1 MNFNMPENTPKWVM
15 PGAKEEQIAE
25 RLMRERPMPAHY
37 AKILA
42 SRGINS
48 FKEAEAFVNPSID
61 DLKDP
66 FLFKDMGKAVERLK
80 KALRNGEHMMVLGD
94 YDVDGVCGTAIFV
107 RVISN
112 LGGKVSYYIP
122 NRFKEGYGVSLES
135 IDSAVKLGVSL
146 IMTVDSGTTA
156 LNEAE
161 YAKGKG
167 IDFIVTDHHEPQSS
181 IPDAIAVLNPKIEGS
196 GYPFSELAGIGVMFK
211 LLQGLYADMDMN
223 PEDLYEELDLVAL
236 GTAADVVPLIDE
248 NRILTKFGIDRMKDT
263 ANTGLAALMEVSGSA
278 RGKIN
283 SNNII
288 HILAP
293 RLNAP
298 GRLSS
303 ASKTVELL
311 ISDNWLKALKIAD
324 EIEKE
329 NTIRRQM
336 NDKVYEDAEAMIHDI
351 DLENRMEGIVLAS
364 ENWHQGVIGIAASR
378 IVEKYNLPTV
388 LISLENGIGKGSA
401 RSIKGFDI
409 CSAISE
415 CEDIIE
421 NYGGHKYA
429 VGLTI
434 KADNI
439 GELKKRFSEII
450 KRELPSGVPTS
461 TIIIDTKVD
470 LSYNDENMIKFL
482 DKLAPFG
489 ENNPTPIF
497 FTGNLQVV
505 YESRIVGNN
514 HLKFKVTDGIRYFD
528 AIAFN
533 MGEYKKRVTPS
544 ASPIEILYN
553 VEENQW
559 MGRKNIQLI
568 VKAVR

>member
-1 MNFNMPENTPKWVM
+1 MLENNPKWVM
-15 PGAKEEQIAE
+15 PGAEVERKAE

-37 AKILA
+37 AMVLA

-48 FKEAEAFVNPSID
+48 FKEAEAFVNPSLD

-66 FLFKDMGKAVERLK
+66 FLFKDMDKAVERLE
-80 KALRNGEHMMVLGD
+80 KALRNSEHMMVMGD
-94 YDVDGVCGTAIFV
+94 YDVDGVCGTALFV
-107 RVISN
+107 RIISN

-122 NRFKEGYGVSLES
+122 NRFKEGYGVSTEGV
-135 IDSAVKLGVSL
+135 DNAAKLGVSL
-146 IMTVDSGTTA
+146 IITVDSGTTA
-156 LNEAE
+156 LDETE

-167 IDFIVTDHHEPQSS
+167 IDFIITDHHEPQSS
-181 IPDAIAVLNPKIEGS
+181 IPDVMAVLNPKIKDS

-211 LLQGLYADMDMN
+211 LLQGLYTDMDMN

-263 ANTGLAALMEVSGSA
+263 ANTGLAALMEVSGSVK
-278 RGKIN
+278 GKIN

-288 HILAP
+288 HVLAP

-311 ISDNWLKALKIAD
+311 ISNNWLKALKIAD

-329 NTIRRQM
+329 NAIRRQM
-336 NDKVYEDAEAMIHDI
+336 NERVYEDAETMIHAI
-351 DLENRMEGIVLAS
+351 DMEDRREAIVLAS

-378 IVEKYNLPTV
+378 IVEKYNLPAV
-388 LISLENGIGKGSA
+388 LISLEKGIGKGSA

-409 CSAISE
+409 CAAISE
-415 CEDIIE
+415 CEDLIE

-434 KADNI
+434 EADKI
-439 GELKKRFSEII
+439 EELKKRFSVII
-450 KRELPSGVPTS
+450 KRELPSGIPT
-461 TIIIDTKVD
+461 TCIMIDAEVD
-470 LSYNDENMIKFL
+470 LSYHDENMIKFL

-489 ENNPTPIF
+489 ENNPTPVF
-497 FTGNLQVV
+497 FTRNLRVV
-505 YESRIVGNN
+505 YDSRIVGNN
-514 HLKFKVTDGIRYFD
+514 HLKFKVTNGSRYFD

-533 MGEYKKRVTPS
+533 MGEYKTRVKPS
-544 ASPIEILYN
+544 APPIEILYN
-553 VEENQW
+553 VEENHW

-568 VKAVR
+568 VKAIR